1 MADIT
6 ANDVPPAAHRPGE
19 HPDLPPP
26 LLVAG
31 PIAWLKRNFFSSIG
45 NTILTVL
52 AVILLYLTIP
62 GFINWAVIQAN
73 FGSGLGVTRVVE
85 LKVVESTAGLTQPD
99 PRQMAAALSISC
111 SATYSFPAMCPAR
124 QSARSNW

>member
-6 ANDVPPAAHRPGE
+6 ANGLPPAAHRPGE

-45 NTILTVL
+45 NTILTIL
-52 AVILLYLTIP
+52 AVVLLYLTLP
-62 GFINWAVIQAN
+62 GLFNWAVTGE
-73 FGSGLGVTRVVE
+73 FRRR
-85 LKVVESTAGLTQPD
+85 AGGH
-99 PRQMAAALSISC
+99 
-111 SATYSFPAMCPAR
+111 AR
-124 QSARSNW
+124 LRAQGHGKHGWY